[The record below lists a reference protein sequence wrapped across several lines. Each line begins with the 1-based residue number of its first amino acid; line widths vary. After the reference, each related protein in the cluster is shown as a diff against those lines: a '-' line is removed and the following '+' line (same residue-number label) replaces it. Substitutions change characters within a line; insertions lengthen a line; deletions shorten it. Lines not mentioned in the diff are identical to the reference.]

1 MFTRLFEFAEIAQ
14 YTPTERREYE
24 ASVKNYWDFYS
35 TIDTAHS
42 KGMAEGIAQGMAEGI
57 AQGKA
62 EGIAQ
67 GMAQG
72 MEEANATNA
81 RKMKQLGLP
90 IETIAEVTG
99 LSADEIAML

>member
-1 MFTRLFEFAEIAQ
+1 MFTRLFELAEIAQ

-42 KGMAEGIAQGMAEGI
+42 KGMAEGIAQGM
-57 AQGKA
+57 
-62 EGIAQ
+62 
-67 GMAQG
+67 
-72 MEEANATNA
+72 EEANAANA
-81 RKMKQLGLP
+81 RKMRQLGLP

-99 LSADEIAML
+99 LSADEITAL

>member
-1 MFTRLFEFAEIAQ
+1 MFTRLFELAEIAQ
-14 YTPTERREYE
+14 YMPTERREYE

-42 KGMAEGIAQGMAEGI
+42 KGMAEGIAQGKAEGI

-62 EGIAQ
+62 EGK
-67 GMAQG
+67 AQG
-72 MEEANATNA
+72 MEEANAANA
-81 RKMKQLGLP
+81 RKMRQLGLP

-99 LSADEIAML
+99 LSADEITAL